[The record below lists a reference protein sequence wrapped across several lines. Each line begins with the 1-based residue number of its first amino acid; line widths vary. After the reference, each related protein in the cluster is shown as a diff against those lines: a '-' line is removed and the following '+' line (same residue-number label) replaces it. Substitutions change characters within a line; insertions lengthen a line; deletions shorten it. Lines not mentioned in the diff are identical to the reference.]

1 MERRD
6 VDVLDVMA
14 VEDAWAGGVW
24 IWEVE
29 KKMAS
34 DARRIAKE

>member
-6 VDVLDVMA
+6 VDVLDAMA

-24 IWEVE
+24 ICDVE
-29 KKMAS
+29 RKMAS